1 MIKERNDINLTWLSE
16 VMDKCHVSCNV
27 LKINFQILYK
37 TLVARTPIY
46 IFFTPLYCRSLLEIC
61 KYIQILKLK
70 FIQLIDLYIIE
81 HVYVD
86 LSKDV

>member
-16 VMDKCHVSCNV
+16 VMDKCHVSYNV

-46 IFFTPLYCRSLLEIC
+46 IFLSH
-61 KYIQILKLK
+61 YIAIAGLKSVNI
-70 FIQLIDLYIIE
+70 FE
-81 HVYVD
+81 F
-86 LSKDV
+86 

>member
-1 MIKERNDINLTWLSE
+1 
-16 VMDKCHVSCNV
+16 MDKCHVSYNV

-46 IFFTPLYCRSLLEIC
+46 IFYPTIYCRSRLEIC
-61 KYIQILKLK
+61 KYIRILKLK
-70 FIQLIDLYIIE
+70 FIQLIVLYIIE

-86 LSKDV
+86 LSTDV

>member
-1 MIKERNDINLTWLSE
+1 MIKERNINLTWLSE

-61 KYIQILKLK
+61 KYIRILKLK
-70 FIQLIDLYIIE
+70 FIQLIVLFIIE

>member
-1 MIKERNDINLTWLSE
+1 MT
-16 VMDKCHVSCNV
+16 
-27 LKINFQILYK
+27 FQILYK

-46 IFFTPLYCRSLLEIC
+46 IFLPHLYCRSLLEIC

-70 FIQLIDLYIIE
+70 FIQLIVLYIIE